1 MNRRAIGIIIA
12 VVGIAVAV
20 VGIFSIRQILMV
32 SLSPPP
38 AATQVR
44 PISEKVVVVTRDLA
58 VGDVIKPEDVQL
70 EEVSVGVIPRNAI
83 RDPEEVIGRLTKAQ
97 LVTGEI
103 VLAHH
108 IADPT
113 NISHDIGFT
122 MSDNLVMM
130 AFPAE
135 DLISDLNVL
144 QRGDAVDIL
153 VTIDEEIEPDET
165 VNTAEP
171 ASAGGE
177 ANQDEEA
184 KTKVRSFTFAA
195 MQANQISAV
204 IADIEYQDG
213 TYTDVPL
220 GNEAELISSETPP
233 PSEVK
238 VKAYLLI
245 LNPQDALV
253 LKHLMDIGG
262 KFDIVLRAPTSDQLF
277 DLQPVMSEYLIDRY
291 QLEIPR

>member
-1 MNRRAIGIIIA
+1 M
-12 VVGIAVAV
+12 
-20 VGIFSIRQILMV
+20 
-32 SLSPPP
+32 
-38 AATQVR
+38 R

-58 VGDVIKPEDVQL
+58 VGDVIKPEDVRL

-122 MSDNLVMM
+122 LSDNLVMM
-130 AFPAE
+130 AFGE
-135 DLISDLNVL
+135 LDDLPGPIDVL

-171 ASAGGE
+171 ASAQGE